1 MNNKLS
7 HNFIY
12 RLAQPVYVGIWLRLA
27 SINDNQDP
35 SSSLFTVHR
44 PYHSVSVSPTFTM
57 AMSRFVV
64 TLGLCVSASAI
75 KLFEPGDFNPED
87 VWVGSACEKVLR
99 TEIDCDKYIFEFTVP
114 EFRGQSSKD
123 LEMADTICSNRCSDS
138 LRNWYPKLV
147 KECAEEDFMSDTYP
161 TNYWLYIGN
170 SMSSG
175 WNQTCAKDPKTGRYC
190 GEIINEFS
198 KVEDD
203 EEMPL
208 EELCHPCYVKMIN
221 MRSTSFAWPSL
232 EDPGGKWWPKQL
244 ELVKEKC
251 SGTESKKDAS
261 YLDEKESAEEETTS
275 VTPHKTASADGS
287 GVGPMPTASTSS
299 TEAAVSESA
308 AQGATLERLWQASMF
323 AVAGMHCLCSVWA

>member
-7 HNFIY
+7 HDFIY

-44 PYHSVSVSPTFTM
+44 PCHSVSVSPTFTM

-123 LEMADTICSNRCSDS
+123 LEMADTICSDRCSDS

-190 GEIINEFS
+190 GG
-198 KVEDD
+198 
-203 EEMPL
+203 
-208 EELCHPCYVKMIN
+208 
-221 MRSTSFAWPSL
+221 W
-232 EDPGGKWWPKQL
+232 
-244 ELVKEKC
+244 
-251 SGTESKKDAS
+251 
-261 YLDEKESAEEETTS
+261 
-275 VTPHKTASADGS
+275 
-287 GVGPMPTASTSS
+287 
-299 TEAAVSESA
+299 
-308 AQGATLERLWQASMF
+308 
-323 AVAGMHCLCSVWA
+323 